1 MHKRARPH
9 RPQGRGRSLTPWP
22 VLQASAVSKARTAN
36 EEGIAGERSP
46 VRRWWH
52 TGAATLTRAGR
63 RRVEVGETSK
73 RGTHRRET
81 RDSSALTLG
90 SLGSSTRAFARSGR
104 LGYSVIGF
112 AIQHWAHPPAWHP
125 GTGPTCLLTRGAP
138 VDVGVL
144 RSGLAGLTALN
155 WRQIKHLHTRD
166 GNGPL

>member
-1 MHKRARPH
+1 MHKHARPH

-52 TGAATLTRAGR
+52 TGAATLTRTGR

-73 RGTHRRET
+73 RAVIGVDA
-81 RDSSALTLG
+81 DSSALSLG
-90 SLGSSTRAFARSGR
+90 SLGSSTSPLLRSGR
-104 LGYSVIGF
+104 LGYSVFGF
-112 AIQHWAHPPAWHP
+112 AIQHWAHPPAWQP
-125 GTGPTCLLTRGAP
+125 GPGRTRLLTRGAP

-144 RSGLAGLTALN
+144 RPGLAGLTALN